1 MSSLS
6 SFTLSELQEG
16 YRAGKFSPVDAIRLL
31 EMRINTAEP
40 KIQAFLSR
48 NFEEALQQ
56 AQRADVSLPLGG
68 IPIGIK
74 DVINVKG
81 EPCRC
86 ASKILEGYVSPYD
99 ATVITKLKAAG
110 AIPFGRLNMD
120 EFAMGS
126 STENSAYQ
134 VTRNPWDTSRI
145 PGGSS
150 GGSAA
155 AVAACEVPAA
165 LGSDTGGSTRQP
177 AALCGCVGLKPS
189 YGRVSRYGLVAFAS
203 SLDQIGPFARSTRD
217 CALLLNAIAGRDPM
231 DSTSLD
237 LPEEDFTANLG
248 RGLKG
253 VKLGIP
259 KEYFVDGMD
268 SRVRQTVEAA
278 IRQCEEQGAELVEIS
293 LPHTEYAVSVYYIIA
308 TAEASANLARFDGV
322 RYGRRVNPGKDL
334 PPDRSPLLE
343 MYLRSREEGFG
354 SEVKRRII
362 LGTYVLSSG
371 YYDAYYLR
379 AQKVRTLIR
388 RDFEEAFGKVDAI
401 VCPTSPD
408 LAFPIGERTSDPLKM
423 YLADIFTIAANLAGI
438 CGISVPCGFVQEG
451 SSRLPVGLQFLGKS
465 LDESR
470 LLGIADAYERVSG
483 WSRELAP
490 L

>member
-1 MSSLS
+1 MDLAGLTIPEIQQG
-6 SFTLSELQEG
+6 F
-16 YRAGKFSPVDAIRLL
+16 RAKAFDPVDLIRAL
-31 EMRINTAEP
+31 ESRIQSVDPT
-40 KIQAFLSR
+40 IHAFLSR
-48 NFEEALQQ
+48 DFEAALRQ
-56 AQRADVSLPLGG
+56 AETADVSLPLGG
-68 IPIGIK
+68 IPVGIK

-81 EPCRC
+81 DPCTC
-86 ASKILEGYVSPYD
+86 ASKILQGYIGLYD
-99 ATVITKLKAAG
+99 ATAVARLRSAG

-126 STENSAYQ
+126 STENSAFQ
-134 VTRNPWDTSRI
+134 TTCNPWDTTRI

-155 AVAACEVPAA
+155 AVAACEIPVA
-165 LGSDTGGSTRQP
+165 LGSDTGGSIRQP

-203 SLDQIGPFARSTRD
+203 SLDQIGPFARTTHD
-217 CALLLNAIAGRDPM
+217 CALLLNVIAGRDPM

-237 LPEEDFTANLG
+237 GPKEDFTAELG
-248 RGLKG
+248 RDLKG
-253 VKLGIP
+253 ARLGIP

-268 SRVRQTVEAA
+268 ARVKATIEAA
-278 IRQCEEQGAELVEIS
+278 IRQCQEHGAELVELS

-322 RYGRRVNPGKDL
+322 RYGKRASRPNDL
-334 PPDRSPLLE
+334 MDL
-343 MYLRSREEGFG
+343 YLRSREEGFG

-362 LGTYVLSSG
+362 LGTYALSSG

-388 RDFEEAFGKVDAI
+388 RDFAAAFEKVDVI

-408 LAFPIGERTSDPLKM
+408 VAFPIGERTSDPLKM

-438 CGISVPCGFVQEG
+438 CGISVPCGFVLEG
-451 SSRLPVGLQFLGKS
+451 KSKLPVGLQFLGDS
-465 LDESR
+465 LAETQ
-470 LLGIADAYERVSG
+470 LLGIADAYERASG
-483 WSRELAP
+483 WSKENPP

>member
-1 MSSLS
+1 MDLS
-6 SFTLSELQEG
+6 RLTASELQSG
-16 YRAGKFSPVDAIRLL
+16 YRAGSFTPADALEALESRIAAVD
-31 EMRINTAEP
+31 P
-40 KIQAFLSR
+40 QVGAFLSR
-48 NFEEALQQ
+48 DFASALEQ
-56 AQRADVSLPLGG
+56 AKRADVSLPLGG
-68 IPIGIK
+68 IPVGIK

-81 EPCRC
+81 QSCTA
-86 ASKILEGYVSPYD
+86 ASQILKGYTAPYD
-99 ATVITKLKAAG
+99 ATVISKLRAAG

-126 STENSAYQ
+126 STENSSYHP
-134 VTRNPWDTSRI
+134 THNPWDLSRI

-155 AVAACEVPAA
+155 AVAACELPVA
-165 LGSDTGGSTRQP
+165 LGSDTGGSIRQP

-203 SLDQIGPFARSTRD
+203 SLDQIGPFGRSTRD
-217 CALLLNAIAGRDPM
+217 CAMILNAIAGRDPM

-237 LPEEDFTANLG
+237 QPVDDYTSRLG
-248 RGLKG
+248 RESLKG
-253 VKLGIP
+253 VRLGIP

-268 SRVRQTVEAA
+268 ANVRATVEAA
-278 IRQCEEQGAELVEIS
+278 IKQCVELGAEPVEIS
-293 LPHTEYAVSVYYIIA
+293 LPNTEFAVSVYYILA

-322 RYGRRVNPGKDL
+322 RYGRRARTDETGNLMD
-334 PPDRSPLLE
+334 
-343 MYLRSREEGFG
+343 MYLRTREEGFG

-388 RDFEEAFGKVDAI
+388 RDFEKAFENVEAI

-408 LAFPIGERTSDPLKM
+408 AAFPLGERTSDPLRM

-438 CGISVPCGFVQEG
+438 CGLSVPCGFVSDNG
-451 SSRLPVGLQFLGKS
+451 IPLPVGLQFLGKA

-470 LLGIADAYERVSG
+470 LLGIADTYERASG
-483 WSRELAP
+483 WTRQVAP
-490 L
+490 LT

>member
-1 MSSLS
+1 MDLTKLTISQ
-6 SFTLSELQEG
+6 LQEG
-16 YRAGKFSPVDAIRLL
+16 FRKKTFSPSDLL
-31 EMRINTAEP
+31 RTLELHIASTEP
-40 KIQAFLSR
+40 KVHAFLSR
-48 NFEEALQQ
+48 DFADALKT
-56 AQRADVSLPLGG
+56 AEHADVSLPLGG
-68 IPIGIK
+68 IPVGIK

-81 EPCRC
+81 QPCSA
-86 ASKILEGYVSPYD
+86 ASRILQGYTAPYD
-99 ATVITKLKAAG
+99 ATVIRKLRAAG
-110 AIPFGRLNMD
+110 AIPYGRLNMD

-126 STENSAYQ
+126 STENSALQ
-134 VTRNPWDTSRI
+134 ITRNPWDTGRI

-155 AVAACEVPAA
+155 AVAACEVPAS
-165 LGSDTGGSTRQP
+165 LGSDTGGSIRQP

-189 YGRVSRYGLVAFAS
+189 YGRVSRYGLIAFAS
-203 SLDQIGPFARSTRD
+203 SLDQIGPFARTTRD
-217 CALLLNAIAGRDPM
+217 CALVLNAIAGRDPM

-237 LPEEDFTANLG
+237 RPEEDFTAQLG
-248 RGLKG
+248 RDLKG
-253 VKLGIP
+253 VRLGIP

-268 SRVRQTVEAA
+268 PQVRAAVEAA
-278 IRQCEEQGAELVEIS
+278 IKQCADAGAELVDIS

-322 RYGRRVNPGKDL
+322 RYGKRAESPKDL
-334 PPDRSPLLE
+334 MDL
-343 MYLRSREEGFG
+343 YLRSREEGFG

-388 RDFEEAFGKVDAI
+388 RDFEAAYQNVDAI

-408 LAFPIGERTSDPLKM
+408 VAFPIGERTDDPLKM

-438 CGISVPCGFVQEG
+438 CGISVPCGFVEKDG
-451 SSRLPVGLQFLGKS
+451 SKLPVGLQFLGRS
-465 LDESR
+465 LEESR
-470 LLGIADAYERVSG
+470 LLGIADAYERTSG
-483 WSRELAP
+483 WTKHTAP
-490 L
+490 V

>member
-1 MSSLS
+1 MDLTRL
-6 SFTLSELQEG
+6 TLTQIQEG
-16 YRAGKFSPVDAIRLL
+16 FRSKAFRPAEVLHSL
-31 EMRINTAEP
+31 EARIESIDSTL
-40 KIQAFLSR
+40 QAFLCR
-48 NFEEALQQ
+48 DFEAALCQ
-56 AQRADVSLPLGG
+56 AETADVSLPLGG
-68 IPIGIK
+68 IPVGIK

-81 EPCRC
+81 DSCTC
-86 ASKILEGYVSPYD
+86 GSKILQGYAAPYD
-99 ATVITKLKAAG
+99 ATAIARLKAAG

-126 STENSAYQ
+126 STENSAFQ
-134 VTRNPWDTSRI
+134 TTRNPWDTARI

-155 AVAACEVPAA
+155 AVAACEVPVA
-165 LGSDTGGSTRQP
+165 LGSDTGGSIRQP
-177 AALCGCVGLKPS
+177 ASLCGCVGLKPS

-203 SLDQIGPFARSTRD
+203 SLDQIGPLARTTRD
-217 CALLLNAIAGRDPM
+217 CALLLNVIAGHDPM

-237 LPEEDFTANLG
+237 QPKEDFTAELG
-248 RGLKG
+248 RDLKG
-253 VKLGIP
+253 IRLGIP
-259 KEYFVDGMD
+259 KEYFVEGMD
-268 SRVRQTVEAA
+268 PRVKNAIEAA
-278 IRQCEEQGAELVEIS
+278 IQQCAREGAELVELS

-322 RYGRRVNPGKDL
+322 RYGRRTNKPNDVMDL
-334 PPDRSPLLE
+334 YIRT
-343 MYLRSREEGFG
+343 REEGFG
-354 SEVKRRII
+354 NEVKRRII

-388 RDFEEAFGKVDAI
+388 QDFTKAFEKVDAI

-408 LAFPIGERTSDPLKM
+408 VAFPIGERTSDPLKM

-438 CGISVPCGFVQEG
+438 CGISVPCGFVING
-451 SSRLPVGLQFLGKS
+451 NNKLPVGLQFLGKS
-465 LDESR
+465 LAETR
-470 LLGIADAYERVSG
+470 LLGIADAYERASG
-483 WSRELAP
+483 WNKENPP